1 MNNII
6 QLIAEKVK
14 SEIEKSVIKVL
25 EGEGNLDDIVDSVG
39 KMVNDIGITTILA
52 IINELN
58 NIIKKSPER
67 SGKYHVHK
75 GKVKRTLITRF
86 GELEFQRAYYK
97 NINENNYVYILDE
110 LLGIEKYERVEGN
123 LKGDIL
129 DKSTDVSYKKAA
141 ELSTPVSI
149 TRETVKKIIRE
160 NGVIDNLELEVKEK
174 RKVNTIYIEAD
185 EDHVPLQNGKN
196 KEMKLIYV
204 YDEKTKVN
212 KGRTKLENVRYFTGE
227 MNPEDL
233 WTEVATYLDEAYD
246 LDLVEDIFIA
256 GDGASWIKSG
266 LEIINGSKYV
276 LDHYHLSKYVKTIT
290 AHLDSLDNP
299 IYIDK
304 PLWDYMKAGNRKGTM
319 EIINFAIEE
328 TPIKS
333 KKESMKR
340 AKRYISNN
348 WEGIKNL
355 FGDEKYRCSAEG
367 HISHILSDRL
377 SSRPMGWSIIGADEM
392 ARMRVYK
399 ANGGSIKEYY
409 RKLRSE
415 RKHEERIL
423 ELDKKLINGV
433 KRTYNTLDPDM
444 MVDMPYIS
452 TTDGRWLKDMLKASY
467 F

>member
-377 SSRPMGWSIIGADEM
+377 SSRPMGWSVIGADEM

-409 RKLRSE
+409 RKLRTD
-415 RKHEERIL
+415 RKKEEKIL
-423 ELDKKLINGV
+423 ELDKKVINGI
-433 KRTYNTLDPDM
+433 KRTYSNIDPDIM
-444 MVDMPYIS
+444 TDMPYIS
-452 TTDGRWLKDMLKASY
+452 RTEGRWLKNMLKASC

>member
-6 QLIAEKVK
+6 QLIAGKVK
-14 SEIEKSVIKVL
+14 GEIEENIIRVL

-39 KMVNDIGITTILA
+39 EMVNDIGIKTIQA
-52 IINELN
+52 IISELN
-58 NIIKKSPER
+58 SIIKKSPER

-75 GKVKRTLITRF
+75 GKVERTLITKF
-86 GELEFQRAYYK
+86 GELEFERAYYK

-141 ELSTPVSI
+141 ELSTPVDIS
-149 TRETVKKIIRE
+149 RETVKKIIRE
-160 NGVIDNLELEVKEK
+160 NGVIGNLELDIGKK

-204 YDEKTKVN
+204 YDNKTKTN

-256 GDGASWIKSG
+256 GDGANWIKSG

-276 LDHYHLSKYVKTIT
+276 LDHYHLSKYVKIIT
-290 AHLDSLDNP
+290 AHLDSLENP
-299 IYIDK
+299 IYIDE
-304 PLWDYMKAGNRKGTM
+304 PLWNYMKAGNKKCTM

-333 KKESMKR
+333 KRESMKR

-355 FGDEKYRCSAEG
+355 FGEKKYRCSAEG
-367 HISHILSDRL
+367 HISHILSSRL
-377 SSRPMGWSIIGADEM
+377 SSRPMGWSVIGADEM

-409 RKLRSE
+409 RNTRSE
-415 RKHEERIL
+415 RKREKRIL
-423 ELDKKLINGV
+423 ELDEKMINNV
-433 KRTYNTLDPDM
+433 KRTYNNMDPDIM
-444 MVDMPYIS
+444 IDMPYIS
-452 TTDGRWLKDMLKASY
+452 RTDGRWLKDMLKASY